1 MALIRDICSRC
12 LEQGNEENSMLR
24 ELAHSRNKSTQD
36 LLREMKYGRHSSMRE
51 QANEHAQERQKM
63 AKEQL
68 QDYEERLRQYEEEL
82 SMKAMESMLQGDDVD
97 ELAMQIQS
105 DNMRRDL
112 EEAVR
117 ALRSQPEGLSQ
128 EDLEK
133 TLEDLVRQGLIDM
146 DGDRVKITSRGARR
160 LANQVLNRI
169 LANLAQ
175 RDMGPHSMD
184 ETGYGSQRSNN
195 SRKYE
200 FGDDYANVNIEKTL
214 LNAMERKDWEMG
226 QFMEYED
233 FHVWEL
239 VHQTRLC
246 AGLIIDE
253 SGSMHG
259 EKVEAAIDASLA
271 LAEIMGKDPKDS
283 LRVFLF
289 SDRVRE
295 IPRWDIVNANFSGG
309 TTDIRASLKSF
320 RQAVRNE
327 QGDKQAYIITDTE
340 PNTQDG
346 RYIGFEAAAPGV
358 MEEVM
363 RCKQEGITINIIML
377 DQRDELKMLASSLA
391 KKGVGRVFHS
401 SPQNLVEVVVED
413 YLRTKKKRV

>member
-1 MALIRDICSRC
+1 VALAEICARC
-12 LEQGNEENSMLR
+12 LEAGSEQNRMLQ

-51 QANEHAQERQKM
+51 KANQYSQERQQQ
-63 AKEQL
+63 AREQL
-68 QDYEERLRQYEEEL
+68 RDYEERLRQYEEEL
-82 SMKAMESMLQGDDVD
+82 SMKAMESLLQGEDVD

-105 DNMRRDL
+105 DKMRREL

-117 ALRSQPEGLSQ
+117 ALRSQPEGLGQ

-133 TLEDLVRQGLIDM
+133 TLEDLVREGLIDM
-146 DGDRVKITSRGARR
+146 DGDRVKITSRGARK
-160 LANQVLNRI
+160 LANRVLARI
-169 LANLAQ
+169 LANLTQ
-175 RDMGPHSMD
+175 RDMGPHSMK
-184 ETGYGSQRSNN
+184 ETGYGSQRSTS
-195 SRKYE
+195 SRKYD
-200 FGDDYANVNIEKTL
+200 FGDDYANVNIEKTM
-214 LNAMERKDWEMG
+214 LNAMERQDWSMG
-226 QFMEYED
+226 QSLQEDD

-239 VHQTRLC
+239 VHQTRMC

-271 LAEIMGKDPKDS
+271 LAELMGKDPKDS

-309 TTDIRASLKSF
+309 TTDIRSSLRSF

-327 QGDKQAYIITDTE
+327 HGDKQAYIITDTE

-346 RYIGFEAAAPGV
+346 RYVGFEAAAPGV

-363 RCKQEGITINIIML
+363 RCNQEGITINIIML
-377 DQRDELKMLASSLA
+377 DQREELKMLATSLA
-391 KKGVGRVFHS
+391 RRGLGRVFHT

>member
-1 MALIRDICSRC
+1 
-12 LEQGNEENSMLR
+12 MLQ

-36 LLREMKYGRHSSMRE
+36 LLREMKYGRHSAMRE
-51 QANEHAQERQKM
+51 KANQHSQERQQRS
-63 AKEQL
+63 KEQL

-82 SMKAMESMLQGDDVD
+82 SLKAMDSLLQGEDVD
-97 ELAMQIQS
+97 EMAMQIQS
-105 DNMRRDL
+105 DSMRRDL
-112 EEAVR
+112 EETVR
-117 ALRSQPEGLSQ
+117 ALRAQPDGLSQ

-133 TLEDLVRQGLIDM
+133 SLEELVRQGLIDM
-146 DGDRVKITSRGARR
+146 DGDRVRITSRGARK
-160 LANQVLNRI
+160 LANQVLGRI
-169 LANLAQ
+169 LANLTQ
-175 RDMGPHSMD
+175 RDMGPHSMK
-184 ETGYGSQRSNN
+184 ETGYGSQRSTS
-195 SRKYE
+195 SRKYD

-214 LNAMERKDWEMG
+214 LSAMERQDWSMG
-226 QFMEYED
+226 QSLEQED

-259 EKVEAAIDASLA
+259 EKVDAAIDTALA
-271 LAEIMGKDPKDS
+271 LAELMGKDPKDT

-309 TTDIRASLKSF
+309 TTDIRSSLKSF
-320 RQAVRNE
+320 RHAVRNE
-327 QGDKQAYIITDTE
+327 HGDKQAYVITDTE

-377 DQRDELKMLASSLA
+377 DQRDELKVLASALA
-391 KKGVGRVFHS
+391 KKGLGRVFHS

-413 YLRTKKKRV
+413 YLRNKKKRV

>member
-1 MALIRDICSRC
+1 MALADICARC
-12 LEQGNEENSMLR
+12 LEQGSEQNRMLQ

-36 LLREMKYGRHSSMRE
+36 LLREMKYGRHSSMRDK
-51 QANEHAQERQKM
+51 ANEHSQERQQRSQ
-63 AKEQL
+63 EQL
-68 QDYEERLRQYEEEL
+68 QQYEERLRQYEEEL
-82 SMKAMESMLQGDDVD
+82 SLKAMESLLQGEDVD
-97 ELAMQIQS
+97 EMAMQIQS
-105 DNMRRDL
+105 DKMRRDL

-133 TLEDLVRQGLIDM
+133 TLEELVREGLIDM
-146 DGDRVKITSRGARR
+146 DGDRVRITSRGARK
-160 LANQVLNRI
+160 LANKVLARI

-175 RDMGPHSMD
+175 RDMGPHAMR
-184 ETGYGSQRSNN
+184 EIGYGSQRSNS
-195 SRKYE
+195 SRKYD

-214 LNAMERKDWEMG
+214 LSAMERHDWAAG
-226 QFMEYED
+226 QSLEQED

-271 LAEIMGKDPKDS
+271 LAELMGKDPKDT

-309 TTDIRASLKSF
+309 TTDIRSSLKSF
-320 RQAVRNE
+320 RHAVRNE
-327 QGDKQAYIITDTE
+327 
-340 PNTQDG
+340 
-346 RYIGFEAAAPGV
+346 
-358 MEEVM
+358 
-363 RCKQEGITINIIML
+363 
-377 DQRDELKMLASSLA
+377 
-391 KKGVGRVFHS
+391 
-401 SPQNLVEVVVED
+401 
-413 YLRTKKKRV
+413 

>member
-1 MALIRDICSRC
+1 
-12 LEQGNEENSMLR
+12 
-24 ELAHSRNKSTQD
+24 
-36 LLREMKYGRHSSMRE
+36 
-51 QANEHAQERQKM
+51 
-63 AKEQL
+63 
-68 QDYEERLRQYEEEL
+68 
-82 SMKAMESMLQGDDVD
+82 
-97 ELAMQIQS
+97 
-105 DNMRRDL
+105 
-112 EEAVR
+112 
-117 ALRSQPEGLSQ
+117 
-128 EDLEK
+128 
-133 TLEDLVRQGLIDM
+133 
-146 DGDRVKITSRGARR
+146 
-160 LANQVLNRI
+160 
-169 LANLAQ
+169 
-175 RDMGPHSMD
+175 
-184 ETGYGSQRSNN
+184 
-195 SRKYE
+195 
-200 FGDDYANVNIEKTL
+200 
-214 LNAMERKDWEMG
+214 
-226 QFMEYED
+226 
-233 FHVWEL
+233 
-239 VHQTRLC
+239 
-246 AGLIIDE
+246 GLIIDE

>member
-1 MALIRDICSRC
+1 
-12 LEQGNEENSMLR
+12 MLQ

-36 LLREMKYGRHSSMRE
+36 LLREMNYGRHSAMRE
-51 QANEHAQERQKM
+51 KANQHSQERQQRS
-63 AKEQL
+63 KEQL

-82 SMKAMESMLQGDDVD
+82 SLKAMDSLLQGEDVD
-97 ELAMQIQS
+97 EMAMQIQS
-105 DNMRRDL
+105 DSMRRDL
-112 EEAVR
+112 EETVR
-117 ALRSQPEGLSQ
+117 ALRAQPDGLSQ

-133 TLEDLVRQGLIDM
+133 SLEELVRQGLIDM
-146 DGDRVKITSRGARR
+146 DGDRVRITSRGARK
-160 LANQVLNRI
+160 LANQVLGRI
-169 LANLAQ
+169 LANLTQ
-175 RDMGPHSMD
+175 RDMGPHSMK
-184 ETGYGSQRSNN
+184 ETGYGSQRSTS
-195 SRKYE
+195 SRKYD

-214 LNAMERKDWEMG
+214 LSAMERQDWSMG
-226 QFMEYED
+226 QSLEQED

-259 EKVEAAIDASLA
+259 EKVDAAIDTALA
-271 LAEIMGKDPKDS
+271 LAELMGKDPKDT

-309 TTDIRASLKSF
+309 TTDIRSSLKSF
-320 RQAVRNE
+320 RHAVRNE
-327 QGDKQAYIITDTE
+327 HGDKQAYVITDTE

-377 DQRDELKMLASSLA
+377 DQRDELKVLASALA
-391 KKGVGRVFHS
+391 KKGLGRVFHS

-413 YLRTKKKRV
+413 YLRNKKKRV

>member
-1 MALIRDICSRC
+1 MALSTDICSRC
-12 LEQGNEENSMLR
+12 LEQGNEENRMLR

-36 LLREMKYGRHSSMRE
+36 LLREMKYGRHSSMRDRAGQHSQDRQQ
-51 QANEHAQERQKM
+51 QAR
-63 AKEQL
+63 EQL
-68 QDYEERLRQYEEEL
+68 RGYEERLREYEEEL
-82 SMKAMESMLQGDDVD
+82 SVQAMESLLQGEDVD
-97 ELAMQIQS
+97 DLAMQIQS

-117 ALRSQPEGLSQ
+117 ALRSQPEGLTQ

-133 TLEDLVRQGLIDM
+133 TLEEMVRQGLIDM

-160 LANQVLNRI
+160 LAGQVLSRI
-169 LANLAQ
+169 LANLSQ
-175 RDMGPHSMD
+175 RDMGPHSMR
-184 ETGYGSQRSNN
+184 ETGYGSQRSN
-195 SRKYE
+195 SHRKYE

-214 LNAMERKDWEMG
+214 LNAMERQGWRVG
-226 QFMEYED
+226 QSLEQDD

-239 VHQTRLC
+239 VHQTRVC

-271 LAEIMGKDPKDS
+271 LAELMGKDPKDS

-309 TTDIRASLKSF
+309 TTDIRSSLRSF

-358 MEEVM
+358 LEEVM

-377 DQRDELKMLASSLA
+377 DQRDELKMLASTLA
-391 KKGVGRVFHS
+391 KKGLGRVFHT
-401 SPQNLVEVVVED
+401 SPQSLVEVVVED
-413 YLRTKKKRV
+413 YLRAKKKRG

>member
-1 MALIRDICSRC
+1 
-12 LEQGNEENSMLR
+12 MLQ

-51 QANEHAQERQKM
+51 KANQYSQERQQRS
-63 AKEQL
+63 KEQL

-82 SMKAMESMLQGDDVD
+82 SLKAMDSLLQGEDVD
-97 ELAMQIQS
+97 EMAMQIQS
-105 DNMRRDL
+105 DSMRRDL
-112 EEAVR
+112 EETVR
-117 ALRSQPEGLSQ
+117 ALRAQPDGLSQ

-133 TLEDLVRQGLIDM
+133 SLEELVRQGLIDM
-146 DGDRVKITSRGARR
+146 DGDRVRITSRGARK
-160 LANQVLNRI
+160 LANQVLGRI
-169 LANLAQ
+169 LANLTQ
-175 RDMGPHSMD
+175 RDMGPHSMK
-184 ETGYGSQRSNN
+184 ETGYGSQRSTS
-195 SRKYE
+195 SRKYD

-214 LNAMERKDWEMG
+214 LSAMERQDWSMG
-226 QFMEYED
+226 QSLEQED

-259 EKVEAAIDASLA
+259 EKVDAAIDTALA
-271 LAEIMGKDPKDS
+271 LAELMGKDPKDT

-309 TTDIRASLKSF
+309 TTDIRSSLKSF
-320 RQAVRNE
+320 RHAVRNE
-327 QGDKQAYIITDTE
+327 HGDKQAYVITDTE

-377 DQRDELKMLASSLA
+377 DQRDELKVLASALA
-391 KKGVGRVFHS
+391 KKGLGRVFHS

-413 YLRTKKKRV
+413 YLRNKKKRV